1 MAAPTTYRLGFRHA
15 NHFLKA
21 LGVYFHMHQT
31 RSPYRVG
38 AGRNCFFGAEIFS
51 ANGATTPY
59 FWPIGLCIMLTPIQ
73 THPRVGA

>member
-1 MAAPTTYRLGFRHA
+1 
-15 NHFLKA
+15 
-21 LGVYFHMHQT
+21 MHQT